1 MLTCHNAGPIPGLG
15 STVKLTWP
23 DYIYLPMLMHE
34 EEEEEEEAEEDKR
47 KEEEE
52 QRMWMIVY
60 HSVANNREGH
70 MVAMETGAPRVGS
83 HGSSMRQ

>member
-1 MLTCHNAGPIPGLG
+1 
-15 STVKLTWP
+15 
-23 DYIYLPMLMHE
+23 MLMHE

-83 HGSSMRQ
+83 HGSKHETMRSDFRT